1 MQILIGEIIV
11 LVIVLFAGIVIWKLF
26 GKKKKSSIFDD
37 SNMYCTNSR
46 TYDDNATLVMSSW
59 SVSLLNPKDGSI
71 LRTIPMSLS
80 SNDEFTIGRDAA
92 CSLCLSDRTISGY
105 HAYVTSSKDGSFTL
119 YDNDSMNGIVV
130 IEEGKEVKHDKLQ
143 LSDGLV
149 CFIGSTPLGF
159 SKTNSRREISFTGKH
174 IYNKTNQNTC
184 DNSTKKNFGS
194 KRIHFNM

>member
-11 LVIVLFAGIVIWKLF
+11 LVIVVFAGAVIWKLF
-26 GKKKKSSIFDD
+26 GKKKKSSASDD
-37 SNMYCTNSR
+37 SNMYFSGYR
-46 TYDDNATLVMSSW
+46 TYDDNSTLVMSSW
-59 SVSLLNPKDGSI
+59 SVSVLNPKDGSI
-71 LRTIPMSLS
+71 LRTIPMSLAA
-80 SNDEFTIGRDAA
+80 NDEFTIGRDAA

-105 HAYVTSSKDGSFTL
+105 HAYITSDKDGVFTL

-130 IEEGKEVKHDKLQ
+130 IEEGKEIKHDELQ

-174 IYNKTNQNTC
+174 TYNKTSRNNG

-194 KRIHFNM
+194 TRIHFNM